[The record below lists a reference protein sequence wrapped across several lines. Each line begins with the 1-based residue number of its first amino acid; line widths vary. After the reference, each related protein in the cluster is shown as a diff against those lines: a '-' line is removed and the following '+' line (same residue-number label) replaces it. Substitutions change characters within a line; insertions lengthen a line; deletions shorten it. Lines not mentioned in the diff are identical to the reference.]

1 MGGRFEPLLNQDTD
15 DINQLYIKFVEIT
28 NKVTEETVG
37 FQRNRKT
44 AGLSPQVEQMC
55 QQRRNLRKK
64 MLINPLDISDTNE
77 RTGMLRKKCRSLRR
91 VNSKKKPSIPLK
103 RIIRETTVT
112 TYFKPSGIW
121 KTNPENHST

>member
-1 MGGRFEPLLNQDTD
+1 MTKLRCPETKANFQARFGGRFEPLLNQDTD

-77 RTGMLRKKCRSLRR
+77 RTGMLRKKCGSLRR
-91 VNSKKKPSIPLK
+91 VNS
-103 RIIRETTVT
+103 E
-112 TYFKPSGIW
+112 
-121 KTNPENHST
+121 TNPENHLT